1 MSFSLFSYYIH
12 ICLKQNKSN
21 NEKILL
27 KVPLLNFEG
36 GPGVLLSNFE
46 GGPRVPLLNFR
57 GVLGP
62 TLKLWG
68 GSPVPGPRVPRS
80 RPPGPW
86 SDFTMPIK
94 PCTLL
99 LYCQYPFDLLYK
111 YCRYDVRYNATL
123 EVRKPWTARSLKS

>member
-1 MSFSLFSYYIH
+1 MSFSLFLYYIH

-68 GSPVPGPRVPRS
+68 GSPVPGPGSQGPEVPAT
-80 RPPGPW
+80 GA
-86 SDFTMPIK
+86 
-94 PCTLL
+94 L
-99 LYCQYPFDLLYK
+99 
-111 YCRYDVRYNATL
+111 VRLHHAN
-123 EVRKPWTARSLKS
+123 